1 MIEDDKRIED
11 LVNKLMSADSLEKA
25 PADFTDNVMSK
36 IEAVS
41 ESKTIVYKPLI
52 PKYVWWLI
60 ASGFVG
66 LVGYALLSKSNDTT
80 SLSERYN
87 LPDVSFSLWENFSF
101 DFSNAL
107 MYATVLLAIMVGVQ
121 IPLLKQYFNQR
132 LSY

>member
-1 MIEDDKRIED
+1 MIENDKRIED
-11 LVNKLMSADSLEKA
+11 LVNKLMSADSLEQA

-36 IEAVS
+36 IEAIS

-66 LVGYALLSKSNDTT
+66 LFGYVLLSKSNDTT

>member
-11 LVNKLMSADSLEKA
+11 LVNKLMSADSLEQA

-52 PKYVWWLI
+52 PRYVWWLI
-60 ASGFVG
+60 VSGFVG
-66 LVGYALLSKSNDTT
+66 LVGYVLFSKSNDTT

-87 LPDVSFSLWENFSF
+87 LPDVSFSLLDNFSF
-101 DFSNAL
+101 DFTSTL
-107 MYATVLLAIMVGVQ
+107 MYATVLFAIMVGVQ
-121 IPLLKQYFNQR
+121 IPLLKQYFNSR
-132 LSY
+132 ISY